1 VSERDPHTP
10 GWLAKDTAR
19 ASERVKGWK
28 NMTDELVAAHA
39 AGREAGMREAAKKA
53 RGHIEFYFPDVPRA
67 GEACEAAILSAIG
80 TQEDSTSE

>member
-1 VSERDPHTP
+1 MDDDDTP
-10 GWLAKDTAR
+10 SIHSVRHLIDADAR
-19 ASERVKGWK
+19 AERWGCS
-28 NMTDELVAAHA
+28 ASYA